1 MASSETINGVELRHH
16 YARANGILQHYV
28 VAGSGEPVV
37 LLHGFAQTWRMWRR
51 DVIPALARDYMVI
64 APDMR
69 GVGDTDRPLDGYEK
83 RSMAEDLNGLLEH
96 LGTGPVLLAG
106 HDFGAA
112 VAYAY
117 AAAHRDAVR
126 KLAIMEMIMPGFG
139 YEQAM
144 QVPFATDGLGRA
156 VWHLF
161 FHDAGEIAEAL
172 ISGRER
178 MYLNWFHRTFA
189 YNPAAFPVEDLDEY
203 ERSYAAPGGLRALA
217 YYRTHWTDAEHNK
230 ESAKQPADDPRP
242 RPRRRGVPRPDRGA
256 GHVRPGQRRAWGDH
270 PRVRPLGHRGA
281 AGVHH
286 QRAEEVLRLLSR
298 PAITPP
304 HPRTGQPGVR
314 RPTAYKKRGTA
325 DDRRHRL

>member
-28 VAGSGEPVV
+28 IAGSGEPVV

-51 DVIPALARDYMVI
+51 DVIPALARDYTVI

-69 GVGDTDRPLDGYEK
+69 GVGDTDRPVDGYEK
-83 RSMAEDLNGLLEH
+83 RSMAEDLHGLLEH
-96 LGTGPVLLAG
+96 LGTGPVLLGG

-172 ISGRER
+172 IGGRER

-230 ESAKQPADDPRP
+230 ESAKQPLTIPVLAL
-242 RPRRRGVPRPDRGA
+242 GGA
-256 GHVRPGQRRAWGDH
+256 GF
-270 PRVRPLGHRGA
+270 LGPIVEQGMSALAGNVQGEIIPECGHWVTEEQPEYIIA
-281 AGVHH
+281 A
-286 QRAEEVLRLLSR
+286 L
-298 PAITPP
+298 
-304 HPRTGQPGVR
+304 
-314 RPTAYKKRGTA
+314 KKFFA
-325 DDRRHRL
+325 S